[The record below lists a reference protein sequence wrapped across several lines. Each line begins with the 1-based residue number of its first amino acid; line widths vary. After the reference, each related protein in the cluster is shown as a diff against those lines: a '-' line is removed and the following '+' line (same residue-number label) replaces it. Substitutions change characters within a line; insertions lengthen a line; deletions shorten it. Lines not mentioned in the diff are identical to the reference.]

1 MDGNEVLGRLLVLR
15 MDVERVCQKAV
26 LESQDAG
33 LIPVECNWDAIGV
46 ELERIAYGVA
56 ALQVE
61 LREVNTVGTASRV
74 VLRGRKWG
82 DGIEAR
88 RG

>member
-1 MDGNEVLGRLLVLR
+1 MDGNEVLGRVLELR
-15 MDVERVCQKAV
+15 MDVERLCREAV
-26 LESQDAG
+26 AELPG
-33 LIPVECNWDAIGV
+33 WDAMGV
-46 ELERIAYGVA
+46 ELDWIADGVA
-56 ALQVE
+56 VLQVE
-61 LREVNTVGTASRV
+61 LREVNSVGTASRV